1 VVSPLSEP
9 CLLPGIRIKTS
20 ADDFQPLEPLQM
32 MRFKEERWVGAFGEL
47 LAARRTNRK
56 DAEQFGAK
64 MTELSMKEYMA
75 QAGKEVGVSRCFEI
89 DQSRIDRFADVTEEL
104 AVHSRRS

>member
-1 VVSPLSEP
+1 MSPLSEP

-32 MRFKEERWVGAFGEL
+32 MRFKEGRWVGVFGEL

-56 DAEQFGAK
+56 MQNNL
-64 MTELSMKEYMA
+64 EL
-75 QAGKEVGVSRCFEI
+75 R
-89 DQSRIDRFADVTEEL
+89 
-104 AVHSRRS
+104 